1 MKSQAKRFGF
11 WRSTFPNQLGNLCL
25 LLFIFLAVQ
34 VLLFNVFDLNIFDP
48 DDFKSTDERIPA
60 LGTRRVVDA
69 AGVLTQSEID
79 SLTAQID
86 AYEAATKGQMAV
98 LLIKNLHGDAIEDF
112 SLAVAEKWQ
121 IGWKGED
128 NGVLLL
134 LSVEDREDRLEI
146 GYGLEGVINDARAGD
161 ILRGMAYWLKEGFYA
176 QAISYA
182 VTSVSAFVRQEN
194 APEAENV
201 WRTEIGDDDESRS
214 PYVSASEGPENT
226 WFLVL
231 VLGVLTITVCLLTAK
246 LLIHPDAKKSAG
258 LAFMLAVGWFA
269 LRILAASLRSSGGG
283 GSSRGG
289 SSRNGGGGGSFG
301 GGGASGRW

>member
-60 LGTRRVVDA
+60 LGTRRVVDE

-121 IGWKGED
+121 IGWTGED